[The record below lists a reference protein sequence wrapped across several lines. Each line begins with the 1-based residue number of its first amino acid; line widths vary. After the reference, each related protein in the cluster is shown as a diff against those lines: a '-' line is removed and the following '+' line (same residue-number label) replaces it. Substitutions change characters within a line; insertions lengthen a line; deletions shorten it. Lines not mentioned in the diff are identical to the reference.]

1 MTEMIRQGRL
11 HTFISVDA
19 VAMRLGSAGLN
30 DIAQVAA
37 SWAESLNRGAEP
49 GPDLASYAHTRPS
62 SVDARNIVGEWGA
75 HTSASTSA
83 SPVHLSGSPSGALM
97 SAYDEMYSI

>member
-1 MTEMIRQGRL
+1 MRQR
-11 HTFISVDA
+11 HTFMSVDA
-19 VAMRLGSAGLN
+19 VAIRLGTPGLK

-62 SVDARNIVGEWGA
+62 SVDARNEVGEWGA
-75 HTSASTSA
+75 HASASTSA
-83 SPVHLSGSPSGALM
+83 SPFHLRGSPSGALR
-97 SAYDEMYSI
+97 SACDAELPG